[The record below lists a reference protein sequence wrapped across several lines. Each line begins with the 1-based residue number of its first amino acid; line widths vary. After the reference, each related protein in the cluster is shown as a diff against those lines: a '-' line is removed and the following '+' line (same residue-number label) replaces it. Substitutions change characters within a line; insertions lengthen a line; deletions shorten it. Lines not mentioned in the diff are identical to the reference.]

1 MKQILVICEV
11 LNELARLRKYFD
23 PAEYTV
29 KAVTSYQ
36 AAVVNLRKDKSDLVI
51 VDIGEKT
58 DGLFGFY
65 RFMRTGVSCADI
77 PMIIMANPATQRA
90 LMDNTEMIGTRVV
103 GSTINVENMQQTML
117 DALTGKDGKKS

>member
-36 AAVVNLRKDKSDLVI
+36 AAIVNLR
-51 VDIGEKT
+51 
-58 DGLFGFY
+58 
-65 RFMRTGVSCADI
+65 
-77 PMIIMANPATQRA
+77 
-90 LMDNTEMIGTRVV
+90 
-103 GSTINVENMQQTML
+103 
-117 DALTGKDGKKS
+117 